1 MRLSYVRC
9 VGYRQVWEAQDGR
22 IPRCELRDRGIYATR
37 QLAKRQLTWM
47 KNTLRPELFDSLS
60 TDVLDR
66 LSARVST
73 FLESGETRA

>member
-1 MRLSYVRC
+1 
-9 VGYRQVWEAQDGR
+9 
-22 IPRCELRDRGIYATR
+22 
-37 QLAKRQLTWM
+37 M

-60 TDVLDR
+60 ADVLDR